1 MRYRRIYVEGGS
13 YFFTV
18 NLQDKKSQL
27 LVEQVDLLRDA
38 VRRVKQQRSFT
49 IDAWVVL
56 PNHLHAVWTLPVGD
70 CDYSGRWREIKKRFR
85 YLLAK
90 SEKSSGTGSHFAD
103 SPIWQKR
110 FWEHTIRNEA
120 DLINHINYVHI
131 NPLKHGLV
139 CQVKDWPYSSFHR
152 AVADGYYSINGVVKH
167 QATLDLRILNQ
178 PQ

>member
-1 MRYRRIYVEGGS
+1 MRYRRMYVEGGS

-27 LVEQVDLLRDA
+27 LVEHVDLLREA
-38 VRRVKQQRSFT
+38 VRRVKQQRPFT

-56 PNHLHAVWTLPVGD
+56 PNHIHAVWTLPVGD

-152 AVADGYYSINGVVKH
+152 AVADGYYSINWCG
-167 QATLDLRILNQ
+167 
-178 PQ
+178 

>member
-1 MRYRRIYVEGGS
+1 MRYRRMYVEGGS

-18 NLQDKKSQL
+18 SLQDKKSQL
-27 LVEQVDLLRDA
+27 LVEQVDLLREA
-38 VRRVKQQRSFT
+38 VRRVKQQRPFT
-49 IDAWVVL
+49 IEAWVVL
-56 PNHLHAVWTLPVGD
+56 PNHLHAVWTLPEGD

-85 YLLAK
+85 YLLSK
-90 SEKSSGTGSHFAD
+90 SEMSSGTRSHFTD

-152 AVADGYYSINGVVKH
+152 AVADGYYSINWCG
-167 QATLDLRILNQ
+167 
-178 PQ
+178 

>member
-1 MRYRRIYVEGGS
+1 MYVEGGS

-18 NLQDKKSQL
+18 SLQDKKSQL
-27 LVEQVDLLRDA
+27 LVEQVDLLREA
-38 VRRVKQQRSFT
+38 VRRVKQQRPFT
-49 IDAWVVL
+49 IEAWVVL
-56 PNHLHAVWTLPVGD
+56 PNHLHAVWTLPEGD

-85 YLLAK
+85 YLLSK
-90 SEKSSGTGSHFAD
+90 SEMSSGTRSHFTD

-152 AVADGYYSINGVVKH
+152 AVADGYYSINWCG
-167 QATLDLRILNQ
+167 
-178 PQ
+178 